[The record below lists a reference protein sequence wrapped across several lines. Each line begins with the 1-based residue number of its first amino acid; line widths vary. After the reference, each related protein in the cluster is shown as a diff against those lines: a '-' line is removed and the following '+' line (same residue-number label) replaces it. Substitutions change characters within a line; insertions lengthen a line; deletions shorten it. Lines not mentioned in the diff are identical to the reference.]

1 MSTNLKCPRC
11 SVPHR
16 KQVLLPLRVEQKRE
30 KGWQENSVNYR
41 FLQEGFF
48 ERKEV
53 NHWHTHPNLARIT
66 AEL

>member
-1 MSTNLKCPRC
+1 MPCTSSATDITA
-11 SVPHR
+11 VAGGA
-16 KQVLLPLRVEQKRE
+16 KRE